1 MGRPFPALGPF
12 PRRPFCAFLSDSL
25 ECNVQTR
32 FKVLVSKM
40 RFSEVFMSEACIF
53 FLGFLASYTLV
64 VLALLG
70 RRIQLKIS
78 REGIQ
83 LLWDKEIRK

>member
-1 MGRPFPALGPF
+1 
-12 PRRPFCAFLSDSL
+12 
-25 ECNVQTR
+25 
-32 FKVLVSKM
+32 M